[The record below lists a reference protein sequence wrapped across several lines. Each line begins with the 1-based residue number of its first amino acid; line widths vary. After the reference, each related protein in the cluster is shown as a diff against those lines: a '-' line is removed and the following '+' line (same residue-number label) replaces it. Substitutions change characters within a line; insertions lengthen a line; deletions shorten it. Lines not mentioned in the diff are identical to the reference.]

1 MKKII
6 RIAFVA
12 LIALSM
18 PNVAGAQS
26 KLKNILSDVKEKT
39 SKSSSDT
46 STEEATEEAT
56 SSSSSSS
63 SSTGSKLA
71 KGLVTSLLGKNKLN
85 EKNLEG
91 KWKYIEPCIV
101 LESDNVLSKIGGEV
115 AMDKVEKSL
124 KGFLEGIGF
133 KEGKVGLTLES
144 DGSGVLDISGKDIK
158 LNWSV
163 SDTDLVLTLMKKDI
177 PVNASLSAGDLQ
189 LAMSMDKLLDL
200 LETVLSGVGNISSIG
215 NVVAKMVDKYD
226 GLYMGLRFE
235 KE

>member
-18 PNVAGAQS
+18 PSMADAQS

-39 SKSSSDT
+39 SKSSSSSDT
-46 STEEATEEAT
+46 SSEEATEEAT
-56 SSSSSSS
+56 SSSS

-91 KWKYIEPCIV
+91 KWKYIEPCLV

-115 AMDKVEKSL
+115 AMGKVEKSL

-144 DGSGVLDISGKDIK
+144 DGSGVMDISGKDIK

-163 SDTDLVLTLMKKDI
+163 SDTNLILTLMKKDI

-189 LAMSMDKLLDL
+189 LAMSMDKLLEL

>member
-101 LESDNVLSKIGGEV
+101 LESDNVLNKIGGAV
-115 AMDKVEKSL
+115 AMDKVESSL
-124 KGFLEGIGF
+124 QSFLEKAGF
-133 KEGKVGLTLES
+133 KEGKVNLTLNS
-144 DGSGVLDISGKDIK
+144 DSTGVVEISGKEIK
-158 LNWSV
+158 MNWHV
-163 SDTDLVLTLMKKDI
+163 DDTNLVLTLAKKDI
-177 PVNASLSAGDLQ
+177 PVNASLSGGDLQ

-200 LETVLSGVGNISSIG
+200 METVLSGVGSISSIG
-215 NVVAKMVDKYD
+215 NVVAKLVENYD
-226 GLYMGLRFE
+226 GLYMGLKFE

>member
-12 LIALSM
+12 FIALSM

-26 KLKNILSDVKEKT
+26 KFKNILNDVKEKT
-39 SKSSSDT
+39 SKSSKSS
-46 STEEATEEAT
+46 STEEATEE

-63 SSTGSKLA
+63 SSTGSKIA

-85 EKNLEG
+85 EKNLVG

-101 LESDNVLSKIGGEV
+101 LESDNVLNKIGGEV
-115 AMDKVEKSL
+115 AMSKVESSL
-124 KGFLEGIGF
+124 QGFLDKAGF
-133 KEGKVGLTLES
+133 KEGKVNLTLES

-163 SDTDLVLTLMKKDI
+163 DDTNLVLTLAKKDLPI
-177 PVNASLSAGDLQ
+177 NASLSAGDLQ
-189 LAMSMDKLLDL
+189 LAMSMEKLLDL
-200 LETVLSGVGNISSIG
+200 METVLSGVGSISSIG
-215 NVVAKMVDKYD
+215 NVVAKLVEKYD
-226 GLYMGLRFE
+226 GLYMGLKFE

>member
-39 SKSSSDT
+39 SKSSSSSDT
-46 STEEATEEAT
+46 SSEEATEE
-56 SSSSSSS
+56 SSSSSS

-71 KGLVTSLLGKNKLN
+71 KGLVTSLLGMNKLN

-101 LESDNVLSKIGGEV
+101 LESDNVLNKIGGAV
-115 AMDKVEKSL
+115 ATDKIEDAL
-124 KGFLEGIGF
+124 KGFLEKAGF
-133 KEGKVGLTLES
+133 KEGKVNLTLNS
-144 DGSGVLDISGKDIK
+144 DSTGVVEISGKEIK
-158 LNWSV
+158 MNWHV
-163 SDTDLVLTLMKKDI
+163 DDTNLVLTLAKKDI
-177 PVNASLSAGDLQ
+177 PVNASLSGGDLQ

-200 LETVLSGVGNISSIG
+200 METVLSGVGSISSIG
-215 NVVAKMVDKYD
+215 NVVAKLVENYD
-226 GLYMGLRFE
+226 GLYMGLKFE